1 MVKELHLSDTPNTAV
16 KQQRHSEKS
25 KKPAPVV
32 ENRPGQHSNF
42 KHPLMK
48 NMSSTNSKSKEK
60 KPVKKPV
67 IAFYKNSPKSGWQLF
82 DKVCFNE
89 DQAKDRIRVM
99 SGSEIVKCI
108 DVPEELQNG

>member
-1 MVKELHLSDTPNTAV
+1 MVKELHLSDTPNTV
-16 KQQRHSEKS
+16 EKQQRHSEKS
-25 KKPAPVV
+25 KKPAPVK
-32 ENRPGQHSNF
+32 ENRPGKHSNF

-48 NMSSTNSKSKEK
+48 KTMATTAKSKEK

-67 IAFYKNSPKSGWQLF
+67 IAFYKNSAKSGWQLF

-108 DVPEELQNG
+108 DVPEELQN